1 MKFQALF
8 LILFICFSA
17 NSQVYGDIFI
27 DKRKI
32 TKDID
37 YTIPYSK
44 TGKLVFDIAVDLDGN
59 VTSCILNKEKSTI
72 TATPAM
78 MKARNKIVQH
88 LKFEFGLQFPKFHR
102 GYVQI
107 NTVPNKEKEKNN
119 SFQPPT
125 D

>member
-1 MKFQALF
+1 MT
-8 LILFICFSA
+8 FS
-17 NSQVYGDIFI
+17 QIYGDIFM

-32 TKDID
+32 EKDIE

-44 TGKLVFDIAVDLDGN
+44 PGKLVFDIAVNVDGK
-59 VTSCILNKEKSTI
+59 VTSCVLNKEKSTI

-78 MKARNKIVQH
+78 MKAKNKIMQG
-88 LKFEFGLQFPKFHR
+88 LKFEFGLQWPKFHR

-107 NTVPNKEKEKNN
+107 TTVQGEEKSENKR
-119 SFQPPT
+119 FAPPT